1 MLSEQQQAARTMAI
15 GSSDAPIIAGVST
28 YGTPWTL
35 YQKMTGAVPRY
46 DEEETWE
53 QQLGTLIEPVIAEV
67 VAERE
72 GWKVRRV
79 PTKTHAQ
86 YPWMVAHLD
95 YEIVSHPRGPG
106 ILELKRRQ
114 KSFSALPDDIR
125 IQVAHQLAVT
135 NRDWAK
141 VAVLFH
147 WGPPVV
153 FDVERDQALEEALI
167 GLESRFIERVKTR
180 TPPPMEY
187 AAQESSI
194 LRQLYPQDN
203 GKVLT
208 LDSDEARAQWQTLIT
223 ARAGLADA
231 ETAKEQAQAW
241 FQAQMTDAAGLTVPG
256 CGSIT
261 WKTSK
266 GSRKFDQKRFEEEH
280 PDLATQY
287 YNMTAG
293 SRRFLIKEEKA

>member
-1 MLSEQQQAARTMAI
+1 MLTDAQRADREMAL
-15 GSSDAPIIAGVST
+15 GSSDAPIVCGVST

-46 DEEETWE
+46 DDEETWE
-53 QQLGTLIEPVIAEV
+53 QQIGSLIEPVIAEV
-67 VAERE
+67 VAQRE
-72 GWKVRRV
+72 GWKVRRIPV
-79 PTKTHAQ
+79 KTHAA
-86 YPWMVAHLD
+86 YPWMKAHLD

-114 KSFSALPDDIR
+114 KSFSVLPDDIR

-167 GLESRFIERVKTR
+167 SLESQFMERVQSNN
-180 TPPPMEY
+180 PPPMEY

-208 LDSDEARAQWQTLIT
+208 LDSEEAKAHWQALVT
-223 ARAGLADA
+223 ARAGLAEA

-241 FQAQMTDAAGLTVPG
+241 FQAQMADAASVTVPG

-261 WKTSK
+261 WKSSK
-266 GSRKFDQKRFEEEH
+266 GSSKFDQKRFEAEH
-280 PDLATQY
+280 PDLAKQY
-287 YNMTAG
+287 YALTAG
-293 SRRFLIKEEKA
+293 SRRFLVKGVKE